1 MKIDPETMAGLMAKL
16 DETMQARVN
25 KTVDAIVTAK
35 EKGGKVAVVTGSGPN
50 IHEGVTTMIAEL
62 MRVGVI
68 DGVTTSSATI
78 SHEMGGTLDK
88 VKRCN
93 GKALGLDPFL
103 LPRGHD
109 FELTEMDPHV
119 LAQIEAHMPVEYA
132 LIESLKKA
140 EGRTIIKAAGN
151 LGYPVGLWIEHL
163 SWEIMALAKSYGA
176 SFEEIAGLGAD
187 ERTMI
192 GIGAKMGLPVM
203 VTIPQLIGGGAT
215 GLCIGDS
222 ISLTERATRLARML
236 ASADVIIESGVA
248 LTQEI
253 HDGPFERYTGHGLW
267 SAWHGHFSYSLE
279 GKTLVR
285 FDLDPALE
293 QVYQAEQ
300 KGSAVQQ
307 AIADGQPKTKL
318 FKVPFRMEMSGF
330 ARHEGS
336 IPVIGDIG
344 VIWPLVAWK
353 LQERL
358 GLDLKFMSYPQ
369 QTEEGQAM
377 REMIVREVK
386 PIDREKMLAGLKAHT
401 TENACR
407 WNRAE
412 SVPVQGGF
420 LEG

>member
-1 MKIDPETMAGLMAKL
+1 MDINRETMAALAAKL
-16 DETMQARVN
+16 DETMRARVE
-25 KTVDAIVTAK
+25 KTVDAIVAAK

-50 IHEGVTTMIAEL
+50 IHEGVTTLVAEL
-62 MRVGVI
+62 MRAGVI
-68 DGVTTSSATI
+68 DGVTTSSATV

-93 GKALGLDPFL
+93 GRTVGVDPFF
-103 LPRGHD
+103 LPRGDD

-119 LAQIEAHMPVEYA
+119 MAEIEAHMPVEYS
-132 LIESLKKA
+132 LIEALNKA

-163 SWEIMALAKSYGA
+163 SLEIMALAKSYGA
-176 SFEEIAGLGAD
+176 TFEEIAGLGAD

-192 GIGAKMGLPVM
+192 GMGAKMGLPVM
-203 VTIPQLIGGGAT
+203 VTIPQLIGGGMT

-222 ISLTERATRLARML
+222 VSLAERATRLARML

-293 QVYQAEQ
+293 EVYQAEQ
-300 KGSAVQQ
+300 QGSAVQQ

-358 GLDLKFMSYPQ
+358 GLDLQFMAYPQ

-377 REMIVREVK
+377 REAIVRDVR
-386 PIDREKMLAGLKAHT
+386 PISRDKMLAGLARHMT
-401 TENACR
+401 DNPYR
-407 WNRAE
+407 WNRGTDAPL
-412 SVPVQGGF
+412 SGSFFKG
-420 LEG
+420 